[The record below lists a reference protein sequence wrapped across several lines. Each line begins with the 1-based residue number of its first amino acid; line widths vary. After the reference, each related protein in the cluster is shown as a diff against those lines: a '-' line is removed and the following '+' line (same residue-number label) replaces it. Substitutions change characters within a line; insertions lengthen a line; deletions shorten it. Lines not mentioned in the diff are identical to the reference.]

1 MMAPAADWHRDN
13 TAFLEEVVA
22 WVRSRL
28 LALVPAAGQEKAANG
43 PAKVL
48 DPRAPSNK
56 ARKAGDIPAL
66 LQLAQKL
73 DLSPFEQDVLLLC
86 TATALDMDMGR
97 LCAAASGEPGKPYP
111 TFALAMRAFDAP
123 AWDALAPSGALRRWR
138 LIEIHQAANE
148 PLLNG
153 ALRADERIVH
163 YLKGLNHV
171 DDRVANW
178 IRPLAP
184 LQGKLAPSQVEM
196 SERIAAFIAAEAKTP
211 GRPLIQLL
219 GPEGAA
225 KKEIASDVSART
237 GVELWRLVPSA
248 ITELGSELDAF
259 SRLLLRESILVGAAL
274 YVDCDGEYVE
284 HGPALPALLVRF
296 LDRLDD
302 VLVFLAIG
310 DPVHG
315 IDQAV
320 LHQFVG
326 KPTTSEQRAAW
337 IGLIGAKRSA
347 IADRLAGQFNLD
359 FASIGRTVAMAG
371 SPKVAD
377 DAELWRRA
385 REEARPRVP
394 RLAERVV
401 TSVGWDDLILPE
413 QQKALLRELAAQ
425 VPHQWTVYQQWGFAS
440 RVDRGLGIGAMFCGG
455 SGTGKNMAAEV
466 VAHDIGLDL
475 YRIDLASVVNKY
487 IGETEKNLRRVF
499 DAFEDGGA
507 ILFFDEAD
515 ALFGKRTEVKD
526 SHDRYANIEINYLL
540 QRIEAYRGLVILAT
554 NRRSALDSAFLRR
567 LRFVIEFP
575 FPAVEERAAIW
586 AKVFP
591 TETPRATLD
600 PIRLGRL
607 PLSGGN
613 IRSVALNA
621 AFYAASNNTKVDM
634 EIVLSCARNEMV
646 KLELPINEADF
657 RPEPEVRPGLR
668 REPKMGRST

>member
-1 MMAPAADWHRDN
+1 MMASAADRHSDN
-13 TAFLEEVVA
+13 AAFLADAVA

-28 LALVPAAGQEKAANG
+28 LALVPAAVQEKGKKGKAAV
-43 PAKVL
+43 P
-48 DPRAPSNK
+48 DPRAPAKK
-56 ARKAGDIPAL
+56 ARKAGDIPTL

-86 TATALDMDMGR
+86 TAAALDMNMGR
-97 LCAAASGEPGKPYP
+97 LCAAASGEHGKPYP

-148 PLLNG
+148 PLLNS

-163 YLKGLNHV
+163 YLKGLNHI

-178 IRPLAP
+178 IRPLASAP
-184 LQGKLAPSQVEM
+184 QNKLPPSHLEM
-196 SERIAAFIAAEAKTP
+196 SERIVSFIAAEEKSP

-219 GPEGAA
+219 GPEGTAKRDIAA
-225 KKEIASDVSART
+225 DVSART
-237 GVELWRLVPSA
+237 GVELWRLAPSA

-259 SRLLLRESILVGAAL
+259 SRLLLRETILIGAAL
-274 YVDCDGEYVE
+274 YVDCDGEFVE

-296 LDRLDD
+296 LDRLDE

-320 LHQFVG
+320 LHQYVG
-326 KPTTSEQRAAW
+326 KPTTSEQRSAW
-337 IGLIGAKRSA
+337 IDLIGAKRSA
-347 IADRLAGQFNLD
+347 AANRLAGQFNLD

-371 SPKVAD
+371 STKVAN

-394 RLAERVV
+394 RLAERIL
-401 TSVGWDDLILPE
+401 TTAGWDNLVLPE
-413 QQKALLRELAAQ
+413 EQKALLKELAAQ
-425 VPHQWTVYQQWGFAS
+425 VPQQWTVYQEWGFAG

-455 SGTGKNMAAEV
+455 SGTGKNLAAEV

-567 LRFVIEFP
+567 LRFIIEFP
-575 FPAVEERAAIW
+575 FPAAEERAAIW
-586 AKVFP
+586 ARVFP
-591 TETPRATLD
+591 SETPCATLD
-600 PIRLGRL
+600 VARLGRL

-613 IRSVALNA
+613 IQSVALNA
-621 AFYAASNNTKVDM
+621 AFRAASADRKVDM
-634 EIVLSCARNEMV
+634 EIILSCARNEMM
-646 KLELPINEADF
+646 KLELPIDEADF
-657 RPEPEVRPGLR
+657 RPEPEIR
-668 REPKMGRST
+668 RST